1 MEIGWNCNDN
11 DDDEKLREKNG
22 KDFNEKK
29 FKIQKKK
36 KISFLDFKMF
46 FLSTKKNDNLFQLF
60 FDFDSRKKILKYIF
74 NWKIG
79 K

>member
-36 KISFLDFKMF
+36 DFLFRF
-46 FLSTKKNDNLFQLF
+46 
-60 FDFDSRKKILKYIF
+60 
-74 NWKIG
+74 
-79 K
+79 